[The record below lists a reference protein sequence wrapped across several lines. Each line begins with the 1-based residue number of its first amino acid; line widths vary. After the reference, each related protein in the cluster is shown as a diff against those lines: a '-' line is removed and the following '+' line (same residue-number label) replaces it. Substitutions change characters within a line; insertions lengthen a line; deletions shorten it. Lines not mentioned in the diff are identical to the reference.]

1 MFRKIRS
8 KNSIIQLM
16 GILYIA
22 TIGLNMLSRTDNFN
36 VGPLLN
42 IRYIYLLMLLLYFF
56 SSFGGVVPGRAF
68 IMMAFLM
75 VHSVLFGFVFINS
88 RVKAL
93 TNDHGKEMVIYTL
106 LIFLT
111 CYFVWSQGLFLDF
124 MAWNYWTTAAIL
136 LRAGITHTSH
146 FVNPVLF
153 VHVFS
158 SNHNLRSTFG
168 FGHANFTGNMCVF
181 TLAYS
186 VFLLEEIRREGKVDY
201 MLDDRYV
208 RAILVADILVGE
220 IFLSTQSR
228 TSVLAGLLFAGVY
241 VFYNWYDVFKLPYRA
256 RAVLTYIAIL
266 GVVLFLALGG
276 PASIWEG
283 AHRSENVSVN
293 YPLFKLFSPWT
304 GMGYVPP
311 YGFYTKVYGLDTFA
325 LDIYYLYIFFSTG
338 YLGTGLI
345 VCLLLTTLIFV
356 IGIRNQGNKILALAL
371 YATMLLTGIGQTSMV
386 VYTLISSMINW
397 TIICI
402 EVCPELPE
410 NL

>member
-1 MFRKIRS
+1 
-8 KNSIIQLM
+8 M

-22 TIGLNMLSRTDNFN
+22 TIGFNMLSKTDNFG

-42 IRYIYLLMLLLYFF
+42 IRYIYLIMLLLYFF
-56 SSFGGVVPGRAF
+56 SSFGGVVPGRPF
-68 IMMAFLM
+68 IMMGFLM
-75 VHSVLFGFVFINS
+75 IHSILFGFVFINS
-88 RVKAL
+88 RVKAM
-93 TNDHGKEMVIYTL
+93 TYDHGKEMVIYTL
-106 LIFLT
+106 LIILT

-124 MAWNYWTTAAIL
+124 MAWNFWTSAAVL
-136 LRAGITHTSH
+136 LWCGITHTSH

-153 VHVFS
+153 VRVFS

-168 FGHANFTGNMCVF
+168 LGHANFTGNMCVF

-186 VFLLEEIRREGKVDY
+186 VFLLEEIRRKGEVDY

-208 RAILVADILVGE
+208 RAIVVVDVLIGE

-276 PASIWEG
+276 PASVWEG
-283 AHRSENVSVN
+283 AHRSENISIN
-293 YPLFKLFSPWT
+293 YPLFKLFNPWT
-304 GMGYVPP
+304 GMGYIPP
-311 YGFYTKVYGLDTFA
+311 YGFYTQAYGLETFA
-325 LDIYYLYIFFSTG
+325 LDIYYLYLFFSTG
-338 YLGTGLI
+338 YLGTALI
-345 VCLLLTTLIFV
+345 VCLILSTLIFV
-356 IGIRNQGNKILALAL
+356 IMIRDQRNKILALAL
-371 YATMLLTGIGQTSMV
+371 YAAMLLTGIGQTSMI

-397 TIICI
+397 TILCI

>member
-1 MFRKIRS
+1 
-8 KNSIIQLM
+8 M

-22 TIGLNMLSRTDNFN
+22 TIGTNMLSKTDNFN

-42 IRYIYLLMLLLYFF
+42 IRYIYLIMLLLYFF
-56 SSFGGVVPGRAF
+56 SSFGGVVPGRPF
-68 IMMAFLM
+68 IMMTFLM
-75 VHSVLFGFVFINS
+75 LHSVLFGFVFINS

-93 TNDHGKEMVIYTL
+93 TYDHGKEMIIYTL
-106 LIFLT
+106 LIILT
-111 CYFVWSQGLFLDF
+111 CYFVWSQRLFFDF
-124 MAWNYWTTAAIL
+124 MAWNFWTSAAVLIWC
-136 LRAGITHTSH
+136 GITHTSH

-153 VHVFS
+153 IHVFS

-168 FGHANFTGNMCVF
+168 LGHANFTGNMCVF

-276 PASIWEG
+276 PASVWEG
-283 AHRSENVSVN
+283 AHRSENISIN
-293 YPLFKLFSPWT
+293 YPLFKLFNPWT
-304 GMGYVPP
+304 GMGYIPP
-311 YGFYTKVYGLDTFA
+311 YGFYTQAYGLETFA

-338 YLGTGLI
+338 YLGTALI
-345 VCLLLTTLIFV
+345 VCLILSSLIFV
-356 IGIRNQGNKILALAL
+356 IMIRNQRNKILALAL
-371 YATMLLTGIGQTSMV
+371 YVTMLLTGIGQTSMI